1 MTAVKKLRE
10 HAPPHLTEHMRL
22 VSKHA
27 KALQLSQDS
36 DRDYD
41 DKAKAY
47 THNFE
52 AASRAIKAALSTL
65 RKELQTGH
73 NHDVGILK
81 SSKASA
87 SSTLTSGQA
96 SAANKVKGLKHEGCP
111 TKHEEKIAAFKTA
124 TKLEARATNDRC
136 NNAHKEYEALKKDV
150 QSNVNTRKQV
160 DISAKVVQ
168 CYVDHMTDNAKA
180 KACADKARKS
190 DVSIW
195 NIDGGKLSSCAS
207 TASLED
213 AFGPLSWT
221 ATKKNCAAK
230 VAKSEEEVETRESK
244 KEDDE
249 EETLLEE
256 LEF

>member
-1 MTAVKKLRE
+1 MTAVKKLSE

-73 NHDVGILK
+73 NHDVGIL
-81 SSKASA
+81 
-87 SSTLTSGQA
+87 
-96 SAANKVKGLKHEGCP
+96 
-111 TKHEEKIAAFKTA
+111 
-124 TKLEARATNDRC
+124 
-136 NNAHKEYEALKKDV
+136 

-160 DISAKVVQ
+160 DISKRAEE
-168 CYVDHMTDNAKA
+168 KA
-180 KACADKARKS
+180 DEDKK
-190 DVSIW
+190 
-195 NIDGGKLSSCAS
+195 
-207 TASLED
+207 
-213 AFGPLSWT
+213 
-221 ATKKNCAAK
+221 
-230 VAKSEEEVETRESK
+230 
-244 KEDDE
+244 
-249 EETLLEE
+249 
-256 LEF
+256 